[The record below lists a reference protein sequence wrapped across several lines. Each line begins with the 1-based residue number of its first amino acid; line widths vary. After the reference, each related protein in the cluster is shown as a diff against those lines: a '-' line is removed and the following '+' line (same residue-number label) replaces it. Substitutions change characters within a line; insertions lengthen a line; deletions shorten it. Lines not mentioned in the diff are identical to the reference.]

1 MTRADARERFAG
13 GFLWV
18 ASPEEIGRV
27 VRFLLS
33 DDASYVIGA
42 ELVVDAGSP
51 RPLVR
56 GNTDMRCWSRTR
68 R

>member
-42 ELVVDAGSP
+42 ELVVDGG
-51 RPLVR
+51 LTKTF
-56 GNTDMRCWSRTR
+56 GEG
-68 R
+68 